1 MKAAIEEVRN
11 QLKSMTMLTEA
22 ETAQVFDIPRS
33 TLRCWRS
40 QGRGPRYFKAG
51 RRVKYLAADV
61 DAFLVGK
68 PKETMDSLKINEEA
82 E

>member
-22 ETAQVFDIPRS
+22 ETSEVFEVPRS

-40 QGRGPRYFKAG
+40 QGKGPRYFKAG

-68 PKETMDSLKINEEA
+68 PIQTTDSLKIEEA